1 MAEVDLGVLSWSI
14 TASDEQLDT
23 VLDSAAQKA
32 QAWSARMRE
41 LTKVELQAEG
51 VPEPV
56 ARPAGGPESRRPA
69 PPLPAPPIAAPS
81 PSAPPMQQFVQ
92 QTLAARGTRT
102 ENYAPEQQ
110 AALAQFF
117 DPEGYR
123 RAQREAMRAEAA
135 TRVAEQRQ
143 AQTQGRLGD
152 RYAVAYEN
160 RLVSDRQR
168 AQREAELE
176 PVGPLESPQ
185 GIGRERFY
193 RTARRADL
201 NAEDQRRA
209 EATQQ
214 TARQYERSPRTEA
227 MLGGRKLESQVDDL
241 VGSIEREGQAHDA
254 AAETTRTRNREV
266 ADANRQL
273 YHSTVRDLDL
283 IERGNQRRARETQA
297 RATFEGEQFQ
307 ERLEELPRRE
317 RVQAIRERMEAIGGP
332 PPRRGGPP
340 LPPGPDDPYNEEFRR
355 LRRQE
360 QDLSGG
366 TTRNMLGRIGL
377 IGAGYFAF
385 RELGAAATEGTR
397 MREAQRTLEQE
408 GIDPYLKEQRQEA
421 EQNTQGIGHVIR
433 HYINEGLEQ
442 GLGVIYKA
450 QPSGTFQPVDLAE
463 RLRRTTGI
471 DFDDDARREA
481 IKNAQDTRA
490 ITEQRRQ
497 LGLKQEVEGQQT
509 RLYERGT
516 YALGIRNPFEKERY
530 EAATQM
536 LAEGFTD
543 RDRAESLRSR
553 LQAANEGGNK
563 QEAEGIYEE
572 MKEFVKT
579 QPERGRAQTQRF
591 IQVQERSKEA
601 EGLNLQQLQAR
612 ADTERFEQAGSYLES
627 AVARIR
633 SQFLPQFGQGTGPS
647 PHITAF
653 GDISEN
659 DPRFKAVYDAFHGA
673 IEGAYQDETRRQ
685 ITTTARHE
693 ISQDILGH
701 KPLEADLRQIRARA
715 DAARV
720 GVTDPTRLAEIR
732 QQQADEEAE
741 AQLGFGEHV
750 QDVDVSLAG
759 RREQLQAGLARN
771 PIGAEAIG
779 IGVRGFLES
788 QQLERQGL
796 HGEARESL
804 ANTMLQENLLK
815 QNYLDAFQGQAKD
828 LRLFD
833 VTNPRDVT
841 DPAAVVKA
849 IDDQTQRLEK
859 AIADLGSD

>member
-1 MAEVDLGVLSWSI
+1 
-14 TASDEQLDT
+14 
-23 VLDSAAQKA
+23 
-32 QAWSARMRE
+32 
-41 LTKVELQAEG
+41 
-51 VPEPV
+51 
-56 ARPAGGPESRRPA
+56 
-69 PPLPAPPIAAPS
+69 
-81 PSAPPMQQFVQ
+81 
-92 QTLAARGTRT
+92 
-102 ENYAPEQQ
+102 
-110 AALAQFF
+110 
-117 DPEGYR
+117 
-123 RAQREAMRAEAA
+123 
-135 TRVAEQRQ
+135 
-143 AQTQGRLGD
+143 
-152 RYAVAYEN
+152 
-160 RLVSDRQR
+160 
-168 AQREAELE
+168 
-176 PVGPLESPQ
+176 
-185 GIGRERFY
+185 
-193 RTARRADL
+193 
-201 NAEDQRRA
+201 
-209 EATQQ
+209 
-214 TARQYERSPRTEA
+214 
-227 MLGGRKLESQVDDL
+227 
-241 VGSIEREGQAHDA
+241 
-254 AAETTRTRNREV
+254 
-266 ADANRQL
+266 
-273 YHSTVRDLDL
+273 
-283 IERGNQRRARETQA
+283 
-297 RATFEGEQFQ
+297 
-307 ERLEELPRRE
+307 
-317 RVQAIRERMEAIGGP
+317 
-332 PPRRGGPP
+332 
-340 LPPGPDDPYNEEFRR
+340 
-355 LRRQE
+355 
-360 QDLSGG
+360 
-366 TTRNMLGRIGL
+366 MLGRIGL